1 MRLQDTTENTLGFAV
16 LIIHVVC
23 EASLSLIRYVH
34 EQSGGFIFFDDIKMK
49 KRTKHFLNPSLLY

>member
-34 EQSGGFIFFDDIKMK
+34 EQSGGFIFLDDIKMK
-49 KRTKHFLNPSLLY
+49 KRPHIF